1 MGNRKGIE
9 MGNRKGN
16 RTLKFLVGI
25 GSVVVVLGL
34 ATSTSQADIV
44 AFDDAWL
51 INGNG
56 YEPST
61 FYVLENPTQ
70 PAVTISGNYWG
81 GGFLV
86 GGNGNGDPFGW
97 NLEGTNGSAFLAN
110 NNGTL
115 DNPTFTFATPV
126 NVLSLDVGVPGWDSS
141 VDFLV
146 TAKLGGGEHWHTVA
160 TETFNVTS
168 PSDPGNWHTVSF
180 NVPLDSVTV
189 EITGGD
195 YGFGIDN
202 LDFTFT
208 PVPAPGAALLG
219 LLGLSLV
226 GWFKHR
232 VA

>member
-1 MGNRKGIE
+1 MKWCNRKGIE

-44 AFDDAWL
+44 TFDDAWAY
-51 INGNG
+51 GG
-56 YEPST
+56 DGFQPST
-61 FYVLENPTQ
+61 YYVLENPTQ

-97 NLEGTNGSAFLAN
+97 NLEGTNGSAYLAV
-110 NNGTL
+110 T
-115 DNPTFTFATPV
+115 DDTVFTFATPV
-126 NVLSLDVGVPGWDSS
+126 NVLSLDVGVPGYDIS

-146 TAKLGGGEHWHTVA
+146 TAKLGGSTVA

-189 EITGGD
+189 QITGGTFMNA
-195 YGFGIDN
+195 YAFGIDN

>member
-1 MGNRKGIE
+1 MGNRNGIE
-9 MGNRKGN
+9 MGN

-44 AFDDAWL
+44 AFDDAWSY
-51 INGNG
+51 GG
-56 YEPST
+56 DGFQPST

-70 PAVTISGNYWG
+70 PAVTISGNSYYG
-81 GGFLV
+81 VG
-86 GGNGNGDPFGW
+86 GGNGNGDPGDW
-97 NLEGTNGSAFLAN
+97 NLEGTNGSAFLAVELWSY
-110 NNGTL
+110 TQ
-115 DNPTFTFATPV
+115 DTVFTFATPV
-126 NVLSLDVGVPGWDSS
+126 NVLSLDVGVPGYDIS

-146 TAKLGGGEHWHTVA
+146 TAKLGGSTVA

-168 PSDPGNWHTVSF
+168 PIDPGNWHTVSF

-189 EITGGD
+189 EVTGGD
-195 YGFGIDN
+195 GYAFGIDN
-202 LDFTFT
+202 LDFFFDDTFT

>member
-9 MGNRKGN
+9 MGN

-44 AFDDAWL
+44 AFDDAWSYG
-51 INGNG
+51 GNG
-56 YEPST
+56 FQPST

-70 PAVTISGNYWG
+70 PAVTISGNYYG
-81 GGFLV
+81 V
-86 GGNGNGDPFGW
+86 TGGNGNGDPGGW
-97 NLEGTNGSAFLAN
+97 NLEGTNGSAFLGN
-110 NNGTL
+110 YTGVGLPHTV
-115 DNPTFTFATPV
+115 FTFATPV

-146 TAKLGGGEHWHTVA
+146 TAKLGGSTVA

-195 YGFGIDN
+195 SAFGIDN